1 MISKAIS
8 LSIRG
13 MREADLPVV
22 LEIDQLSFPL
32 PWSERTYRFELSNY
46 RASNLHVAEVN
57 EDGKKR
63 IVGYIGY
70 WFIIDEAH
78 ISTLAVHPEFRQM
91 GIGEIMLKAALE
103 EILEKGTLFVTLEVR
118 KSNEAAILLYRKL
131 GFEVIGTR
139 TRYYRDNDEDAHIM
153 ALNSINS

>member
-1 MISKAIS
+1 MK
-8 LSIRG
+8 
-13 MREADLPVV
+13 EADLPVV

-32 PWSERTYRFELSNY
+32 PWSERTYRFELNNY
-46 RASNLHVAEVN
+46 RASNLHVVEVN

-103 EILEKGTLFVTLEVR
+103 EILEKGTLFVSLEVR
-118 KSNEAAILLYRKL
+118 KSNEAAILLYRKI

-153 ALNSINS
+153 ALNSNNN